1 VRSTRDV
8 KLVERLI
15 GAGLNPCEVSRRT
28 GIPRS
33 TIRDWAWQGRW
44 LTVVGRDNGDCD
56 RCGGPAHV
64 WAALPSS
71 YAYLLGLYLGDGCLS
86 PGRRG
91 VFHLRIAL
99 DDRYPGIIRECR
111 QAIEDLLPRNR
122 VHVQPKRGEQC
133 SDVGVYSKQLPCLFP
148 QHGPGRKH
156 ERRIVLEPWQEKIVG
171 ERPGALLRGLIH
183 SDGCRFENHVRHGN
197 RLYTY
202 PRYGFSNRSGD
213 IRRIFTDACDRLG
226 VEWRVMNACT
236 ISVAQRKSVGL
247 LDAFV
252 GPKS

>member
-1 VRSTRDV
+1 MREIRV
-8 KLVERLI
+8 VEQFI
-15 GAGLNPCEVSRRT
+15 DAGLNPCEVSRRT

-33 TIRDWAWQGRW
+33 TIRDWARQRRW
-44 LTVVGRDNGDCD
+44 LTVVGRDTGDCD
-56 RCGGPAHV
+56 RCGGPAHLWDAV
-64 WAALPSS
+64 PSS

-91 VFHLRIAL
+91 VFRLRIAL
-99 DDRYPGIIRECR
+99 DHRYPGIIRECG

-122 VHVQPKRGEQC
+122 VVVQPNRGEEC
-133 SDVGVYSKQLPCLFP
+133 SGVGVYSKQLPCFFP

-156 ERRIVLEPWQEKIVG
+156 ERRILLEPWQEEIVA
-171 ERPGALLRGLIH
+171 ERPGALVRGLIH
-183 SDGCRFENHVRHGN
+183 SDGCRFENRVRHGD
-197 RLYTY
+197 RVYTY
-202 PRYGFSNRSGD
+202 PRYGFSNRSTD
-213 IRRIFTDACDRLG
+213 IRRIFTDACDLLG

-236 ISVAQRKSVGL
+236 ISVARRKSVGL